1 MDNLDGPAEGP
12 PAAGTD
18 SSGSQATPTPHAA
31 AAAPVHAS
39 RMGAVLVPTAPTPGP
54 QACMAREQAPREGVG
69 SAPPDCDAP
78 AWHGGDLGTRG
89 PPSQAADS
97 AGHDLAS
104 QAAASELSG
113 AVDPS
118 VRRAP
123 TDTSPPTDG
132 PGAPVGLATASSD
145 SAATPLVAPKP
156 ALDSAASAASPVDR
170 RTALAAHLARQAA
183 PALSRREAALQ
194 RSMRD
199 LQRQCTE
206 LGRTMAE
213 AQARQGPLV
222 QRLQAAQ
229 TRLGGLAAA
238 PATAGSAAVQAMQA
252 MLSQA
257 LHIQRNMPS
266 L

>member
-1 MDNLDGPAEGP
+1 MDDLEAPTAGAADPGPRVRGP
-12 PAAGTD
+12 ETSPAPFEAAL
-18 SSGSQATPTPHAA
+18 SS
-31 AAAPVHAS
+31 AS
-39 RMGAVLVPTAPTPGP
+39 ASGAGAVLVPTAPSSWL
-54 QACMAREQAPREGVG
+54 QAESAHEQADNGGLWSDYPDEEDPFGYGGGLDNLDPPTPTGGPVG
-69 SAPPDCDAP
+69 HAHTLPSAAHVPSGADDPGGTRTPEVTAPPTNEAEAWTVPAP
-78 AWHGGDLGTRG
+78 AVPLSH
-89 PPSQAADS
+89 
-97 AGHDLAS
+97 AS
-104 QAAASELSG
+104 PLVVPKPEL
-113 AVDPS
+113 DPA
-118 VRRAP
+118 AP
-123 TDTSPPTDG
+123 T
-132 PGAPVGLATASSD
+132 AP
-145 SAATPLVAPKP
+145 
-156 ALDSAASAASPVDR
+156 PVDR
-170 RTALAAHLARQAA
+170 RTALSAHLARRPA
-183 PALSRREAALQ
+183 PNLSRREAALQ

-222 QRLQAAQ
+222 QRLHAAQ